1 MNQHRLVIDL
11 SALKKDLAG
20 TEEERKYSF
29 LYQLTHLTKERGSL
43 RHDDRLDALAG
54 AVAYWV
60 ESMSRDEAQA
70 LKVHREALLDADLQ
84 KFMNGVLGLKP
95 KNNNWMGR

>member
-1 MNQHRLVIDL
+1 
-11 SALKKDLAG
+11 
-20 TEEERKYSF
+20 
-29 LYQLTHLTKERGSL
+29 L

-60 ESMSRDEAQA
+60 ESMGRDEAHA